1 MEEINDLYKVINN
14 KYSGSM
20 NSVYQEIMNREEN
33 VRNTLDR
40 VVKMKDDEK
49 IKQLFTKKSIDD
61 ISLNVFKN
69 LNSVLEEANNVDE
82 LTYKEF
88 KKIMNKDNRIIYA
101 GLFFIMIATSLLL
114 IEISDNI

>member
-20 NSVYQEIMNREEN
+20 NSLYQEIMNREES

-49 IKQLFTKKSIDD
+49 LKELFTKKSIDD
-61 ISLNVFKN
+61 ISINIFKN
-69 LNSVLEEANNVDE
+69 LNSVLEEVNNVDE

-88 KKIMNKDNRIIYA
+88 KNTILHPKKILSN
-101 GLFFIMIATSLLL
+101 
-114 IEISDNI
+114 NI